1 MATHP
6 QQQPGGDSRP
16 DDPLAGFDPVD
27 LLMQGAGDT
36 HTEGGKGTFD
46 PPTIGELA
54 SLFPRFSIQRL
65 IGRGGMGAV
74 YEVRQ
79 LELDRTVALKI
90 LPPEI
95 GGRPGFS
102 DRFAREAKALAKL
115 NHPGIVTL
123 HEFGQAGGLHFI
135 LMEYVDGAS
144 LRDLLEHG
152 RISPREALAI
162 VPQIC
167 DALQYAHDHGIIH
180 RDIKPENI
188 LLDRLGRVKVA
199 DFGLAKLAES
209 ADEAS
214 ATSATGGSFHLT
226 EIGKVMGTPSYMAPE
241 QLSSPGRVDHRAD
254 IYALGVV
261 FYQMLTGQL
270 PDKALE
276 APSSKVRLDV
286 RLDEV
291 VLRALQA
298 KPELRF
304 QQASIMKTQV
314 EGLHPSM
321 APQAAAS
328 NPWNLDHRSKAT
340 LFGLPLLHVTSGPDP
355 ETGQER
361 IAKGIIAIGG
371 RARGVLAIGGT
382 AFGFIAMGGFATGVI
397 SFGGFATGLFAFGGL
412 SAGLVGALGGMAVA
426 PVAVGGAALG
436 YYSFAGSAFGVHA
449 LGSNANDP
457 EARAFFRPWGPA
469 MLNHVG
475 WILTALMAFVFLVG
489 FGVPMWVQRNLTRGG
504 EMRRQDRR
512 RGILTIV
519 LVAVPT
525 FIFAFVYTQFVSRPE
540 KREPSTPRVLLVQP
554 TPATPVPIPVSE
566 SETIVPPTADAPLPE
581 SVSLEVREDGTIRMN
596 GETLELAELTSKLA
610 GWVARKSDLRVTI
623 HADQSVK
630 YERMMEIVDGCGKAG
645 AYNLAFG
652 EKSAATPEH
661 RYLDLMLE
669 GAELEAMYQPG
680 HAKRAAYGTKVEEF
694 LRQNPGIPGGSTR
707 ELAKQ
712 MRPGQMQELSTLM
725 KDLSPQNPDIFAAH
739 RRLRVLE
746 EMEELS
752 GDELQIEI
760 SRVIKAGNLPKE
772 NRLEIRKVTPGD
784 PSAVKMKVTVNS
796 SEGDH
801 VVEVGVSPE
810 IIVSGLNVRQAE
822 PAKFEGMGDGLEI
835 TLDKVGGRRLAE
847 ATRNTDGG
855 LRLAILIDGEIHYTP
870 LVVQGPLG
878 NKLQITNLSENKAID
893 LMMSFPYLRLR
904 PQAAEAWLWL
914 TKIDARMY
922 DESYADL
929 FQVARDSA
937 TVEQWQLT
945 MKTFRE
951 PLGAL
956 ITRLPKKMDE
966 RTVLPGMPDGE
977 YRIWQF
983 ETDFENKKKA
993 VETVTM
999 AKENGVWKP
1008 MGYFIR

>member
-1 MATHP
+1 M
-6 QQQPGGDSRP
+6 
-16 DDPLAGFDPVD
+16 
-27 LLMQGAGDT
+27 
-36 HTEGGKGTFD
+36 FD
-46 PPTIGELA
+46 PPSIGELT
-54 SLFPRFSIQRL
+54 SLFPRFAIQRL

-102 DRFAREAKALAKL
+102 DRFVREAKALAKL
-115 NHPGIVTL
+115 NHPGIITL

-209 ADEAS
+209 TDETPAAS
-214 ATSATGGSFHLT
+214 TAGGALHLT

-241 QLSSPGRVDHRAD
+241 QLSSPGEVDHRAD

-276 APSSKVRLDV
+276 APSTKVRLDV

-321 APQAAAS
+321 TQPAAA
-328 NPWNLDHRSKAT
+328 NPWNLDYRSEAT

-361 IAKGIIAIGG
+361 IAKGIVAIGS

-382 AFGFIAMGGFATGVI
+382 AFGVVAMGGMTTGVI

-412 SAGLVGALGGMAVA
+412 SVGLVGALGGMAVA

-436 YYSFAGSAFGVHA
+436 YYSFAGSAFGVHP

-457 EARAFFRPWGPA
+457 EARAFFHPWGPA
-469 MLNHVG
+469 MINHVG

-489 FGVPMWVQRNLTRGG
+489 FGVPMWVQRNLTLGR
-504 EMRRQDRR
+504 EMRRQERK
-512 RGILTIV
+512 RGILTTV

-525 FIFAFVYTQFVSRPE
+525 FMFAFLFTQFVSRKEGRKPASPPPE
-540 KREPSTPRVLLVQP
+540 QAVSQP
-554 TPATPVPIPVSE
+554 VVVESSGEAT
-566 SETIVPPTADAPLPE
+566 
-581 SVSLEVREDGTIRMN
+581 
-596 GETLELAELTSKLA
+596 
-610 GWVARKSDLRVTI
+610 
-623 HADQSVK
+623 
-630 YERMMEIVDGCGKAG
+630 
-645 AYNLAFG
+645 
-652 EKSAATPEH
+652 
-661 RYLDLMLE
+661 
-669 GAELEAMYQPG
+669 
-680 HAKRAAYGTKVEEF
+680 
-694 LRQNPGIPGGSTR
+694 
-707 ELAKQ
+707 
-712 MRPGQMQELSTLM
+712 
-725 KDLSPQNPDIFAAH
+725 SPQPDEG
-739 RRLRVLE
+739 L
-746 EMEELS
+746 LS
-752 GDELQIEI
+752 W
-760 SRVIKAGNLPKE
+760 
-772 NRLEIRKVTPGD
+772 
-784 PSAVKMKVTVNS
+784 
-796 SEGDH
+796 
-801 VVEVGVSPE
+801 
-810 IIVSGLNVRQAE
+810 
-822 PAKFEGMGDGLEI
+822 
-835 TLDKVGGRRLAE
+835 LA
-847 ATRNTDGG
+847 
-855 LRLAILIDGEIHYTP
+855 
-870 LVVQGPLG
+870 
-878 NKLQITNLSENKAID
+878 
-893 LMMSFPYLRLR
+893 M
-904 PQAAEAWLWL
+904 
-914 TKIDARMY
+914 IDARQY
-922 DESYADL
+922 QESYADL
-929 FQVARDSA
+929 FPVARDSA

-956 ITRLPKKMDE
+956 ITRMPKKMDE

-983 ETDFENKKKA
+983 ESDFGNKKKA

>member
-1 MATHP
+1 MAPHP
-6 QQQPGGDSRP
+6 QLQPEGDPRP

-27 LLMQGAGDT
+27 LLMQGAGDI

-46 PPTIGELA
+46 PPSIGELA

-102 DRFAREAKALAKL
+102 DRFVREAKALAKL

-209 ADEAS
+209 TDDTSPAS
-214 ATSATGGSFHLT
+214 IAGGSSYLT

-241 QLSSPGRVDHRAD
+241 QLSSPGAVDHRAD

-276 APSSKVRLDV
+276 APSTKVRLDV

-321 APQAAAS
+321 APHDPS
-328 NPWNLDHRSKAT
+328 TNPWNLDYRSKAT

-382 AFGFIAMGGFATGVI
+382 AFGVIAMGGVTTGFI

-412 SAGLVGALGGMAVA
+412 SVGLVGALGGVAVA

-436 YYSFAGSAFGVHA
+436 YYSFAGSAFGVHP

-457 EARAFFRPWGPA
+457 EARAFFHPWGPA
-469 MLNHVG
+469 MINHVG

-489 FGVPMWVQRNLTRGG
+489 FGVPMWVQRTLTRSE

-512 RGILTIV
+512 SGVLTTV

-525 FIFAFVYTQFVSRPE
+525 FIFAFVFTQFVSLPE
-540 KREPSTPRVLLVQP
+540 KHEPSPPRVQVVQP
-554 TPATPVPIPVSE
+554 TPAAPEPVPPVPA
-566 SETIVPPTADAPLPE
+566 TVVTAPVDAPLPDR
-581 SVSLEVREDGTIRMN
+581 VLLEVRENGTVRMN
-596 GETLELAELTSKLA
+596 GETLELEQWISKLS
-610 GWVARKSDLRVTI
+610 GWMARKSDIPVTI
-623 HADQSVK
+623 DADQSATYDRV
-630 YERMMEIVDGCGKAG
+630 MEILDGCGKAG
-645 AYNLAFG
+645 AANLAFG
-652 EKSAATPEH
+652 KKSTATPEQ
-661 RYLDLMLE
+661 RYLELMLE

-680 HAKRAAYGTKVEEF
+680 HPKRIGFASKLEDF

-707 ELAKQ
+707 NLAKQ
-712 MRPGQMQELSTLM
+712 MRPAQMQEISTLM
-725 KDLSPQNPDIFAAH
+725 KDLSPDNPDILSAN

-752 GDELQIEI
+752 GDELKKEI
-760 SRVIKAGNLPKE
+760 SRVIKTGDLPE
-772 NRLEIRKVTPGD
+772 GNRLEIRKVTPGGL
-784 PSAVKMKVTVNS
+784 SAVKMKVTVKS
-796 SEGDH
+796 SEGDRI
-801 VVEVGVSPE
+801 VEVGVSPD
-810 IIVSGLNVRQAE
+810 IIISGLNVRQAQTV
-822 PAKFEGMGDGLEI
+822 KSEGNSEGLEI
-835 TLDKVGGRRLAE
+835 TLDKVGEGRLAE
-847 ATRNTDGG
+847 ATRNNGDG
-855 LRLAILIDGEIHYTP
+855 LRLAILIDGKIQSTP
-870 LVVQGPLG
+870 TVVQGPLG
-878 NKLQITNLSENKAID
+878 GRLQIPNLVENKANE
-893 LMMSFPYLRLR
+893 LLMSFPSLRTR

-914 TKIDARMY
+914 TKIDARQY
-922 DESYADL
+922 QESYADL
-929 FQVARDSA
+929 LGVARDSA
-937 TVEQWQLT
+937 TVEQWQIT
-945 MKTFRE
+945 MKTVRE
-951 PLGAL
+951 PLGGL
-956 ITRLPKKMDE
+956 INRLPKKMDE
-966 RTVLPGMPDGE
+966 RTFLPGMPDGE

-983 ETDFENKKKA
+983 ESDFENKKKA